1 MHSGSIDK
9 HSVTTV
15 AKPSRKLMIEF
26 GLRRNALPTVET
38 MELDSSKESEANDSE
53 EKFLSED
60 DSGIQPSPTKYL
72 LQLKQNESVLKQPE
86 KDQIILIYKNRR
98 KNGGAPTDKKHKI
111 GNQVV
116 QS

>member
-9 HSVTTV
+9 HSGTTV

-60 DSGIQPSPTKYL
+60 DSGNPTITNKVPAPVETERKRPKTTRKRPDNPYL
-72 LQLKQNESVLKQPE
+72 
-86 KDQIILIYKNRR
+86 
-98 KNGGAPTDKKHKI
+98 
-111 GNQVV
+111 
-116 QS
+116 